1 MALLA
6 EIFSH
11 KWLIIITVIAVIG
24 GNLALL
30 KATANMK
37 IPKGKSYP
45 SPKNRY
51 DDDESDDENDNWGQ
65 VNKKQ
70 ITDTS
75 DTSLIKNATTTQ
87 QTKIDRKED
96 HNRNNDPQ

>member
-37 IPKGKSYP
+37 IPKGKSY
-45 SPKNRY
+45 
-51 DDDESDDENDNWGQ
+51 
-65 VNKKQ
+65 
-70 ITDTS
+70 
-75 DTSLIKNATTTQ
+75 
-87 QTKIDRKED
+87 
-96 HNRNNDPQ
+96 